1 MRYIPVHTN
10 ILVKLVEETK
20 EGIVSAEQS
29 DIIKGHVTEIG
40 EGQRIDGKLTPM
52 LVRPDSFVWF
62 NRNSAIE
69 IPESIGKNLFVLS
82 QDDIILIE
90 ED

>member
-10 ILVKLVEETK
+10 IVVKLVEEKK
-20 EGIVSAEQS
+20 EGIVSAEES
-29 DIIKGHVTEIG
+29 NIIKGHVTEIG
-40 EGQRIDGKLTPM
+40 EGERIDGKLTPM

-62 NRNSAIE
+62 NKNSAIE
-69 IPESIGKNLFVLS
+69 LPEIIGKNLFVLS
-82 QDDIILIE
+82 QDDILVIE